1 MGSNLETWK
10 ALERIRKDGRCRS
23 IGVSNF
29 APKHLNELLI
39 KGNDRPVVN
48 QIELSPFLQQESISS
63 FCHKENIHLTGYC
76 PLARGRRLDDPKLC
90 LVAEQTKKTVAQ
102 VMIRWAL
109 QRGQS
114 VIPKSVRPERIQEN
128 ANVFEFNLNDEQ
140 MKQYL
145 SLFEKYF
152 LKSFTSRLTDYSDPK
167 IDVLSTEVLNP
178 KYTIVKSVLLATD
191 KKPAVNIEWRVYTK
205 NPDKPLI
212 RDLIIEGLSLARTQ
226 KEEFA
231 SVIET
236 NNGDVTKLFITL
248 KEFAAK

>member
-1 MGSNLETWK
+1 MKKNFFIIIFFIFGLIQNSFAYSSDPKQFIQEVVDEVKKVLAGTNSKEFKTKKLSEM
-10 ALERIRKDGRCRS
+10 ALKTVD
-23 IGVSNF
+23 
-29 APKHLNELLI
+29 I
-39 KGNDRPVVN
+39 KGVAYYSLGNYR
-48 QIELSPFLQQESISS
+48 
-63 FCHKENIHLTGYC
+63 KE
-76 PLARGRRLDDPKLC
+76 
-90 LVAEQTKKTVAQ
+90 
-102 VMIRWAL
+102 
-109 QRGQS
+109 
-114 VIPKSVRPERIQEN
+114 
-128 ANVFEFNLNDEQ
+128 LNDEQ
-140 MKQYL
+140 MKEYL

-167 IDVLSTEVLNP
+167 IEVLSTDVLNT
-178 KYTIVKSVLLATD
+178 KYTIVKSLLLATD

-236 NNGDVTKLFITL
+236 NNGDITKLFITL

>member
-1 MGSNLETWK
+1 MKKNFFIIIFFIFGLTQNSFAYSSDPKQFIQEIVDEAKKILIATNTKEFKTTKLSEM
-10 ALERIRKDGRCRS
+10 ALRTVD
-23 IGVSNF
+23 
-29 APKHLNELLI
+29 I
-39 KGNDRPVVN
+39 KGVAYYSLGHYR
-48 QIELSPFLQQESISS
+48 
-63 FCHKENIHLTGYC
+63 KE
-76 PLARGRRLDDPKLC
+76 
-90 LVAEQTKKTVAQ
+90 
-102 VMIRWAL
+102 
-109 QRGQS
+109 
-114 VIPKSVRPERIQEN
+114 
-128 ANVFEFNLNDEQ
+128 LND
-140 MKQYL
+140 KQLKEYL
-145 SLFEKYF
+145 TLFEKYF
-152 LKSFTSRLTDYSDPK
+152 LKSFTSRLTDYSEPK
-167 IDVLSTEVLNP
+167 IDVVSTEVLNP